1 MSEEVN
7 KEYDVLLTV
16 QLSRHFTIK
25 AASAKQARRVMKKIM
40 YYDGVSEYGIEW
52 DSGIWEDANSG
63 HVFKNGLAPC
73 DKKVALSLSDGGSTG
88 EYDQFDCEI
97 NE

>member
-52 DSGIWEDANSG
+52 DSGI
-63 HVFKNGLAPC
+63 
-73 DKKVALSLSDGGSTG
+73 
-88 EYDQFDCEI
+88 
-97 NE
+97 